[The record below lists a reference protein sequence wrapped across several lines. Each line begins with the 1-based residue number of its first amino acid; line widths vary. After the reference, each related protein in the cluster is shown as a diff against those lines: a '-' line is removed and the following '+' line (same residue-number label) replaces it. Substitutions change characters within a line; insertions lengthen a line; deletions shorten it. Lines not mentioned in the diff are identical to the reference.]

1 VRPDLQALPPAL
13 TTDLAAELLGLSA
26 DSLERAAKRG
36 DAPVPFYRWGRSL
49 RWPAEPIRRLL
60 NGEGAAEATPPTT
73 PVLPTLAGTTRPTP
87 EGASGCYLVPGTK
100 TTC

>member
-1 VRPDLQALPPAL
+1 MPPDLDALPPAL
-13 TTDLAAELLGLSA
+13 TTGQAAELLGLSD

-60 NGEGAAEATPPTT
+60 NGEGVPHPNGTPSELPSTSTALTGSSHASSTT
-73 PVLPTLAGTTRPTP
+73 PR
-87 EGASGCYLVPGTK
+87 
-100 TTC
+100 